1 MLRRHRPFWII
12 LIITALVGLGT
23 ILSEHNDYSMSLHV
37 EWMGFDTSRYAVSYA
52 DTLLPVSVNVNGFN
66 AIVCYFKA
74 KDRHYVIQAHGDT
87 VVKVGKPLFDD
98 IVDQM
103 EFVGVHGVSSIVEQ
117 LRLKLSERQAKAFRP
132 ELRDVDFSFDGQYGL
147 AGEPG
152 ITPDTVWLYG
162 SPESLARIDRLYTLP
177 THIRGLSDT
186 TCCSLALN
194 PVWKRYPDLR
204 ASTDSVSLFIPV
216 ERFTEKTVSV
226 PVSFVAENNEIRA
239 RLYPERV
246 DVTFWVSSRDYDRF
260 LDDMVQAV
268 VEYNPDENQEVLPV
282 LVKKFP
288 ASARIKTVTP
298 STIRYVIIK

>member
-1 MLRRHRPFWII
+1 MLRRYRPFWII

-74 KDRHYVIQAHGDT
+74 KDRHYVIQAYGDT

-147 AGEPG
+147 AGKPG

-186 TCCSLALN
+186 TCCSIPCGSAIPTCGPRPTASASSSLWNVSPRRPSRCLSPLWRKTTRFVLA
-194 PVWKRYPDLR
+194 
-204 ASTDSVSLFIPV
+204 FIPSGWMSPFGC
-216 ERFTEKTVSV
+216 R
-226 PVSFVAENNEIRA
+226 PG
-239 RLYPERV
+239 L
-246 DVTFWVSSRDYDRF
+246 
-260 LDDMVQAV
+260 
-268 VEYNPDENQEVLPV
+268 
-282 LVKKFP
+282 
-288 ASARIKTVTP
+288 
-298 STIRYVIIK
+298 

>member
-1 MLRRHRPFWII
+1 MLRNRSFWII
-12 LIITALVGLGT
+12 LLITALVGLGT
-23 ILSEHNDYSMSLHV
+23 ILSEHDDYPMSLHV

-52 DTLLPVSVNVNGFN
+52 DTLLPITVNTNGFN
-66 AIVCYFKA
+66 AIGSYFKS
-74 KDRHYVIQAHGDT
+74 KSRKYVIYADGDT

-103 EFVGVHGVSSIVEQ
+103 EYIGVHEVSSIAEQ
-117 LRLKLSERQAKAFRP
+117 VRLKLSERQAKAFRP
-132 ELRDVDFSFDGQYGL
+132 ELRGVNFSFNGQYGL
-147 AGEPG
+147 AGDPG

-177 THIRGLSDT
+177 AHIRGLADT
-186 TCCSLALN
+186 TRCQLALD

-226 PVSFVAENNEIRA
+226 PVAFVADNNEIRA

-246 DVTFWVSSRDYDRF
+246 DVTFWVSSKDYDRF

-268 VEYNPDENQEVLPV
+268 VEYDPDGGQEALPV
-282 LVKKFP
+282 LVKRFP
-288 ASARIKTVTP
+288 ATARIKTVSP
-298 STIRYVIIK
+298 STIKYVIIK